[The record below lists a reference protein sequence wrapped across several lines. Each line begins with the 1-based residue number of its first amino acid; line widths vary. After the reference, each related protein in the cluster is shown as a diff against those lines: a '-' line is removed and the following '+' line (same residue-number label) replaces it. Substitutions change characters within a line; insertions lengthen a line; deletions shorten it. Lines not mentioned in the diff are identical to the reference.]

1 MCHYLFSFR
10 HQQTTYPCALI
21 EWFVPVGNE
30 PCLNTGMWIV
40 EPQIGL
46 GERRVTLVIH
56 VDSILCGAQ
65 LIGVYGDNHLPQEF
79 KFTDTL
85 DAFIAYYVN
94 KFTDNY
100 AYEIVF

>member
-1 MCHYLFSFR
+1 M
-10 HQQTTYPCALI
+10 
-21 EWFVPVGNE
+21 
-30 PCLNTGMWIV
+30 
-40 EPQIGL
+40 
-46 GERRVTLVIH
+46 IH

-94 KFTDNY
+94 KFTDHY